1 MGKNHYLGGSTI
13 LHCSPKIGVKNS
25 SERLSRKIKAMHG
38 KGRTQDY
45 LDEVGSKEKELRKIR
60 RDLKT
65 IRVSSQDKN
74 DIGMYSSGWKNF
86 LASIKGQFDRSKDA
100 GLTRADDVAKFWNET
115 GFKTASGEKWTPRLV
130 NIAKDKIGIKH
141 GSKIIW

>member
-1 MGKNHYLGGSTI
+1 
-13 LHCSPKIGVKNS
+13 
-25 SERLSRKIKAMHG
+25 MHG